1 MKNLREIKKDINYL
15 ASEVVSDCL
24 TYLAINDNKNQEEV
38 SNIIDAALDLRDEMV
53 CKINDY
59 PRDSEA
65 NPSKAGTEDKHRVR
79 NTVTMKYFNAVGKE
93 MLEKTDAL
101 FAELSKLSGNGK
113 PSKAK
118 AEKAKK
124 EKVKTD

>member
-38 SNIIDAALDLRDEMV
+38 SKIIGAALDLRDEMV

-59 PRDSEA
+59 PRDSA
-65 NPSKAGTEDKHRVR
+65 A
-79 NTVTMKYFNAVGKE
+79 KYFKTVGKE

-101 FAELSKLSGNGK
+101 FAELSKLSGGG
-113 PSKAK
+113 A
-118 AEKAKK
+118 KAKK
-124 EKVKTD
+124 

>member
-38 SNIIDAALDLRDEMV
+38 SNIIGAALDLRDEMV

-65 NPSKAGTEDKHRVR
+65 NGSKAGAAVKANAEDKHRVR
-79 NTVTMKYFNAVGKE
+79 NTATIKHFNAVGKE

-101 FAELSKLSGNGK
+101 FAELSKLSGSGK
-113 PSKAK
+113 TSKA
-118 AEKAKK
+118 
-124 EKVKTD
+124 

>member
-1 MKNLREIKKDINYL
+1 MKNLRDIKKDINYL

-24 TYLAINDNKNQEEV
+24 TYLAINDNKNQEEI
-38 SNIIDAALDLRDEMV
+38 SKIIGAALDLRDEMV

-65 NPSKAGTEDKHRVR
+65 NAGKAKSAAGKAGAEGKHRVR
-79 NTVTMKYFNAVGKE
+79 STVTMKYFNAVGKE

-101 FAELSKLSGNGK
+101 FAELSKLSGGG
-113 PSKAK
+113 A
-118 AEKAKK
+118 KAKK
-124 EKVKTD
+124 

>member
-24 TYLAINDNKNQEEV
+24 TYMAINDNKNQEEV
-38 SNIIDAALDLRDEMV
+38 SNIIGAALDLRDEMV

-59 PRDSEA
+59 PRNVED
-65 NPSKAGTEDKHRVR
+65 NTGKTGTEDKHRVR

-101 FAELSKLSGNGK
+101 FAELSKLSGSGK
-113 PSKAK
+113 TPKSKA
-118 AEKAKK
+118 
-124 EKVKTD
+124 EKVKTE

>member
-38 SNIIDAALDLRDEMV
+38 SKIIGAALDLRDEMV

-65 NPSKAGTEDKHRVR
+65 NAGKPAAGKAGAEGKHRVR
-79 NTVTMKYFNAVGKE
+79 STVTMKYFNAVGKE

-101 FAELSKLSGNGK
+101 FAELSKLSGGG
-113 PSKAK
+113 A
-118 AEKAKK
+118 KAKK
-124 EKVKTD
+124 